1 MFGIALGSA
10 LLLFLLKEPVVHH
23 ENLHQVNTRERM
35 SMISNGDT
43 PKVTLKEAVMK
54 LWNLNRDRRFHWI
67 IPQTLWTGASIAYF
81 SGNLVEMIQYR
92 IPIFDPP
99 MDPEDFEH
107 YQYKVSMLCM
117 VSFGAGEVLGCFF
130 IGFFI
135 DKIGSK
141 ISSLINVVLI
151 IFMGIITIMFVKWP
165 YFSVYIGHVMC
176 FFWGFQDSAI
186 NTHA

>member
-67 IPQTLWTGASIAYF
+67 IPQTLT
-81 SGNLVEMIQYR
+81 
-92 IPIFDPP
+92 D
-99 MDPEDFEH
+99 
-107 YQYKVSMLCM
+107 
-117 VSFGAGEVLGCFF
+117 
-130 IGFFI
+130 
-135 DKIGSK
+135 
-141 ISSLINVVLI
+141 
-151 IFMGIITIMFVKWP
+151 
-165 YFSVYIGHVMC
+165 
-176 FFWGFQDSAI
+176 
-186 NTHA
+186 TH